1 MAVRQRVLD
10 ILSYTRTLYATVHA
24 LLAVVQPTLVIMGR
38 GHALAHALQTY
49 SSPVHFLGGFVI
61 GTVPFKQ
68 MLHIAYLPC
77 APLRSVG
84 AALPLRCTAARY
96 GLTVT
101 AAIL

>member
-1 MAVRQRVLD
+1 MV
-10 ILSYTRTLYATVHA
+10 STRTRQHSILNICTYFVRLDCSCTTV
-24 LLAVVQPTLVIMGR
+24 VMMGC
-38 GHALAHALQTY
+38 GLALAHALQTY